1 MTARPVTRALFRCDG
16 ASVRQEL
23 ERERWTQKE
32 SIRSRGPNPDLNLV
46 VDNLLSKVVGEIDP
60 VVLDLVH
67 VAAYCYAADLMVQRG
82 GPIDVHREG
91 WRREMALCVPVNEP
105 DRWSDPETLS
115 FLTEALGFL
124 TEDTWTFDFQQAPPD
139 MVQTPLGWK
148 PKEVL
153 ERPDSVVLFSG
164 GVDSLCAAVG
174 EVHDHGG
181 TPVLVG
187 HCPARHVRARQ
198 SRLRKEMKGRL
209 PGKELP
215 LIPFGIHRRGEA
227 EAGSTQRTR
236 GFLFACLGAATAA
249 HLGVGRVLLA
259 DNGYVSINPPISDQL
274 VGALASRGT
283 HPKYLFLVDR
293 FLGRLLGG
301 AVTITNPLRDRTRAE
316 ALGALVRA
324 GCPELLAHAYTCGK
338 HRTRETGKRHCG
350 GCSQCVDRRFAAVRA
365 GLEAHD
371 PLEHYE
377 LDVFA
382 DPLPV
387 GELRTVPL
395 SYVRFANEVHKG
407 DADHIFEDYPQLDL
421 CLHPD
426 DPGMDDLALAIGDL
440 LKRHAAET
448 LAVMDAKYAEVIEAV
463 TRHALPEDGLLRR
476 WLGDGTR
483 PDDGGD
489 YGVPDEPPRSWIARK
504 GKVWIAQFRDEVG
517 GVRNNAGAPRL
528 ARLLKANGQGIEALG
543 LVAGSVANPSR
554 SGRMVVTTTAS
565 PGGPPKARD
574 ESPTRTGRQG
584 DAGEIVDEKALKM
597 YMARKGELEGEI
609 RVLEA
614 AGRGGIEADVRR
626 REVAWLD
633 DHLRGALGQGDRPR
647 AEPEEHERARNTVS
661 KTVWASVDELRTQMP
676 LLHAHLRRF
685 LRLGYLCS
693 YDPDP
698 PEHWDVAL

>member
-16 ASVRQEL
+16 ATVPAEL
-23 ERERWTQKE
+23 DGQPWTQRE
-32 SIRSRGPNPDLNLV
+32 TIRSRGPDPDLNLV

-67 VAAYCYAADLMVQRG
+67 VAAYCYAADQMVRRG
-82 GPIDVHREG
+82 GPVDVHREG

-105 DRWSDPETLS
+105 ARWSDPETLS
-115 FLTEALGFL
+115 LLTEALGFL
-124 TEDTWTFDFQQAPPD
+124 TEDTWAFDFQQAPPD

-181 TPVLVG
+181 APVLVG
-187 HCPARHVRARQ
+187 HCPAKHIRARQ
-198 SRLRKEMKGRL
+198 SRLRKEMKDRL

-215 LIPFGIHRRGEA
+215 LIPFEIHRRDQA

-338 HRTRETGKRHCG
+338 HRTRDTGKRHCG

-382 DPLPV
+382 DPLPK
-387 GELRTVPL
+387 GERRTVPL
-395 SYVRFANEVHKG
+395 SYVRFADEVNRR
-407 DADHIFEDYPQLDL
+407 DPDRLFEDYPQLDL

-426 DPGMDDLALAIGDL
+426 DPGMDDLALAITDL
-440 LKRHAAET
+440 LRRHAAGT
-448 LAVMDAKYAEVIEAV
+448 LAVMDAKYAGVIGAV

-476 WLGDGTR
+476 WLGDGR
-483 PDDGGD
+483 RADDGGD
-489 YGVPDEPPRSWIARK
+489 YGVPDAPPRSWIARK
-504 GKVWIAQFRDEVG
+504 GKIWLAQFRDELG
-517 GVRNNAGAPRL
+517 GLEGKAGAERL
-528 ARLLKANGQGIEALG
+528 ARLLKAERQGIEALG
-543 LVAGSVANPSR
+543 LVVGPSANPAR
-554 SGRMVVTTTAS
+554 SGRKVVTTTES
-565 PGGPPKARD
+565 SGGPLQARD
-574 ESPTRTGRQG
+574 ESPTRAGRQG
-584 DAGEIVDEKALKM
+584 DAGPVLDDKALKT
-597 YMARKGELEGEI
+597 YTARKAELEQEI

-614 AGRGGIEADVRR
+614 AGRGGIEADVHR

-633 DHLRGALGQGDRPR
+633 AELRGALGLGDRPR
-647 AEPEEHERARNTVS
+647 AHPEEHERARNTVS
-661 KTVWASVDELRTQMP
+661 KTVWVSVDELRTQMP

-685 LRLGYLCS
+685 VRIGYLCS